1 MGPFAHDQAE
11 GLRRLLQPDF
21 LRVIA
26 FCAAREG
33 LGRAALVEN
42 LALTLSR
49 RGRRVLVLSDAPP
62 PPLEELAPAPRHDL
76 TTVLRGQKRLAEI
89 VHPGSSICWLIM
101 GQAMEGIARLD
112 PAAQE
117 ALAAEFA
124 ALAEAIDFALLLPRA
139 GEAPCALTLAA
150 QEIVLVTTPQ
160 AEAITL
166 TYGLLKRLVQGFA
179 LRRFH
184 LVVTKV
190 KAGLDGQPI
199 YNNLQQTAGRFLGVR
214 LEWLGKLAADPQVGR
229 ARRVGRS
236 VVTAFPDSVATQ
248 DCRRLAEAMEAWP
261 RPEGELGRAESL
273 FHRLVTA
280 SRLAALQHP

>member
-33 LGRAALVEN
+33 VGRTALVEN
-42 LALTLSR
+42 LALTLAR
-49 RGRRVLVLSDAPP
+49 RGRRVLVLCDAPEP
-62 PPLEELAPAPRHDL
+62 PVEEVAPPPRHDL

-89 VHPGSSICWLIM
+89 VRHGGEGIGWLVL
-101 GQAMEGIARLD
+101 GQAMEGLARLD
-112 PAAQE
+112 ASSQE

-124 ALAEAIDFALLLPRA
+124 ALAEATDFALLLPRA
-139 GEAPCALTLAA
+139 GETACALTLAA
-150 QEIVLVTTPQ
+150 QEIVLVTTPE
-160 AEAITL
+160 ARAITL
-166 TYGLLKRLVQGFA
+166 TYGLLKRLAQGFA

-190 KAGLDGQPI
+190 KAGLDGQAI
-199 YNNLQQTAGRFLGVR
+199 YNNLQHTAGRFLGVR
-214 LEWLGKLAADPQVGR
+214 LDWLGKLAADAQVGR
-229 ARRVGRS
+229 ARRLGRG

-248 DCRRLAEAMEAWP
+248 DCRALAEAMEAWP

-280 SRLAALQHP
+280 SRLATL